1 MKYFVY
7 DLIDPQSDLTF
18 YVGKGKGNRPKQHIK
33 DALSGVQSRK
43 CEMIREIMQAGFE
56 VRILI
61 VKRFSCE
68 AKAYEF
74 ETDRIAAFGLENL
87 TNVMPG
93 GGGVCDPLLDNDKGH
108 IALRVTLEKTAI
120 QYGINTRLMMNGE
133 CLISIK
139 DRLDYSKEKTVE
151 IINRRGV
158 DWVRKQLAIRN
169 AELVLV

>member
-7 DLIDPQSDLTF
+7 DLIDPRSDVTF
-18 YVGKGKGNRPKQHIK
+18 YVGKGKGNRPKHHVK
-33 DALSGVQSRK
+33 DAMSGVQSRK
-43 CEMIREIMQAGFE
+43 CDLIREIMQGGLQ
-56 VRILI
+56 VRIAI

-74 ETDRIAAFGLENL
+74 EIDRIAEFGLKNL

-93 GGGVCDPLLDNDKGH
+93 GGGICDPLLNNDKDH
-108 IALRVTLEKTAI
+108 LALRVTLEKTAI

-139 DRLDYSKEKTVE
+139 DRLDYSKEKTSE
-151 IINRRGV
+151 IINRRGL
-158 DWVRKQLAIRN
+158 DWVRKQLAIHN